1 MRDPFRFSGSD
12 THPCLLKQ
20 GNQVK
25 FLDMFR
31 GLLTRAKALIT
42 RDSIAVSV
50 EHTRFLQKQV
60 TGGRNG
66 LAGKAADMRWRQQ
79 PATV

>member
-1 MRDPFRFSGSD
+1 MRDPVPVRDRTRILVSE
-12 THPCLLKQ
+12 Q

-66 LAGKAADMRWRQQ
+66 LAGKAADMRWR
-79 PATV
+79 

>member
-1 MRDPFRFSGSD
+1 MRDPTPVRERTRILVSE
-12 THPCLLKQ
+12 Q

-66 LAGKAADMRWRQQ
+66 LAGKAADMRWR
-79 PATV
+79 

>member
-1 MRDPFRFSGSD
+1 MRDPVPVRDRTRILVSE
-12 THPCLLKQ
+12 Q

-25 FLDMFR
+25 FLDMCR

-66 LAGKAADMRWRQQ
+66 LAGKAADMRWR
-79 PATV
+79 